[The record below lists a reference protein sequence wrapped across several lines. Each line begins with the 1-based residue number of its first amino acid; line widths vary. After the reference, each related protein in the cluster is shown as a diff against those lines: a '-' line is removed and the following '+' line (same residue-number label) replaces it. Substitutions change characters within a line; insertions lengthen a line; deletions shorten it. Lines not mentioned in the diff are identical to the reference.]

1 MACPPAVFDTLPGQG
16 AACLAA
22 LPPARAASAPALAGP
37 ASRFDPVRFFIRS
50 LPSQSPPLSPAPLPA
65 DRPAGHARAVD
76 APAGP
81 RPSACPGLV
90 RVVATGDGGLCRV

>member
-50 LPSQSPPLSPAPLPA
+50 SAAFGELKPS
-65 DRPAGHARAVD
+65 
-76 APAGP
+76 
-81 RPSACPGLV
+81 SA
-90 RVVATGDGGLCRV
+90 AIS